1 MKYSDSFL
9 LFIMIPAKNKQFYQF
24 CAYGFLKN
32 LRFFDPFL
40 LLFFL
45 SKGFSYIDI
54 GLLYAVREIGFVLT
68 EIPSGIFADAFG
80 RKKSLIFSYIA
91 YLVSFL
97 AFYLSDS
104 FLPVAFA
111 MLLFSLG
118 ESFRSGTHKA
128 MIFSYLEHN
137 NWTKYKTDYYGNTRA
152 CSQMGSAVSAALA
165 AIIVILSPKLELIF
179 LFSIIPYL
187 FGLINLAL
195 YPKYID
201 KINKQQSIK
210 DLLKESLKL
219 TRLSWQLFKQKKM
232 ILAVINLSFYTSYYK
247 SVKDYFQI
255 LIISFGSGLIVIE
268 KFNLDQQNAFLIG
281 IAYTLLYFLTSLAS
295 RKSQRF
301 QNIFKSETKAL
312 NLSIFFGILIGAISG
327 LFLWI
332 DLKLLAIILFF
343 SVYIIENLRKPIGIS
358 HVIDYSNEKINATV
372 LSVSSQMEALIAAI
386 IAVYIGF
393 VAEHYSVGLALFSAS
408 LVLLLFWPVYWLKDR
423 AKQHG

>member
-1 MKYSDSFL
+1 
-9 LFIMIPAKNKQFYQF
+9 MIPAKNKQFYQF

>member
-9 LFIMIPAKNKQFYQF
+9 LFLMIPAKNKQFYQF

-111 MLLFSLG
+111 MLLFALG

-128 MIFSYLEHN
+128 MIFAYLEHN
-137 NWTKYKTDYYGNTRA
+137 NWTKHKTDYYGNTRA

-195 YPKYID
+195 YPNYID
-201 KINKQQSIK
+201 KINKHQSIK
-210 DLLKESLKL
+210 DMLKESLSL

-232 ILAVINLSFYTSYYK
+232 VLAVINLSFYTSYYK

-255 LIISFGSGLIVIE
+255 LIISFGSGLIVIK

-295 RKSQRF
+295 RKSQSF

-312 NLSIFFGILIGAISG
+312 NLSIIFGILIGAISG
-327 LFLWI
+327 LFLWL
-332 DLKLLAIILFF
+332 DFKLLAIILFF

-372 LSVSSQMEALIAAI
+372 LSVSSQLEALIAAI

-408 LVLLLFWPVYWLKDR
+408 LVLLLFWPLFWLRNNK
-423 AKQHG
+423 KQS

>member
-9 LFIMIPAKNKQFYQF
+9 LFLMIPAKNKQFYQF

-195 YPKYID
+195 YPNYID

-327 LFLWI
+327 LFLWL
-332 DLKLLAIILFF
+332 DFKLLAIILFF